1 MQRYAL
7 EQLIAWKNKE
17 NHKPLVIQGARQVG
31 KTWLMQEFGK
41 KYYRQV
47 AYINFDIDAKSKE
60 IFDTDYKLLGLGFTD
75 DPEADIA
82 KLREKMEAAGAQ
94 KVYDEIQK
102 QALEFIAAN

>member
-1 MQRYAL
+1 M
-7 EQLIAWKNKE
+7 
-17 NHKPLVIQGARQVG
+17 G
-31 KTWLMQEFGK
+31 
-41 KYYRQV
+41 
-47 AYINFDIDAKSKE
+47 E

-102 QALEFIAAN
+102 QGLEFLAAN